1 MLPTPA
7 LLAIGLVLALLILLP
22 ARRLQLAGFRG
33 RTIGAY
39 ALFLW
44 VLGFLLAVRPLAT
57 RFLIPILIIAY
68 LAPFVVA
75 PGRLSRIVQRGRGGR
90 GDPPKPPIKNVT
102 PPDELTGPK

>member
-75 PGRLSRIVQRGRGGR
+75 PGRLV
-90 GDPPKPPIKNVT
+90 
-102 PPDELTGPK
+102 PDRPARPRRPG